1 MEEVT
6 QVIQY
11 IKSPDIVLAKTGPDS
26 CTRQSRCCSCYS
38 RCKPPL
44 MLSDPA
50 FEASRRVSAGTL
62 SGRCPDSADRPLS
75 DRAPHG
81 PPESSRRSTKMR
93 PGLQGALAS
102 VMTGPLGGIEHVDGE
117 SNRSRTHCSDLC

>member
-1 MEEVT
+1 MADGYWMGIHTWAVK
-6 QVIQY
+6 VLIFPKSALGQY
-11 IKSPDIVLAKTGPDS
+11 CKRAAAS
-26 CTRQSRCCSCYS
+26 CCS

-102 VMTGPLGGIEHVDGE
+102 VMTGPLGGIKHVDGE